1 MLQNNLHVFVNRF
14 IVPLPTPVT
23 VQKWLVSWTGICFV
37 AAGDMAENG
46 DAACF
51 YPQEILDL
59 NWSTTS
65 KERIQKAYKV
75 WSVCYD
81 KVLLWGV
88 NKHSIIRNV
97 CELRQVVIT
106 EDWPGV
112 QNTILFHHQ
121 LYCGFRLV
129 QLFSGTISTTIVY
142 FRDFRP
148 KKGRDIWKL
157 YMVGRHP
164 KEPQRW
170 SKWDWVRSGS

>member
-1 MLQNNLHVFVNRF
+1 M
-14 IVPLPTPVT
+14 
-23 VQKWLVSWTGICFV
+23 GC
-37 AAGDMAENG
+37 
-46 DAACF
+46 
-51 YPQEILDL
+51 
-59 NWSTTS
+59 
-65 KERIQKAYKV
+65 
-75 WSVCYD
+75 
-81 KVLLWGV
+81 

-121 LYCGFRLV
+121 LYVGFRLV

-157 YMVGRHP
+157 YMVGRHL
-164 KEPQRW
+164 KEPQR
-170 SKWDWVRSGS
+170 